1 MMTNSNWELDDNGV
15 KLLLLF
21 GLNGKGSS
29 DCEIAP
35 NECLTVKMSSA
46 GYKKFKQMIFRIQEL
61 QTKEN
66 DKNFEEEDLF
76 MRLKVENE
84 GIIAPSM
91 VRNDGAEPEEE
102 DPDGDVDVEDDMS
115 EGYRDEEDAE

>member
-1 MMTNSNWELDDNGV
+1 MV
-15 KLLLLF
+15 KD
-21 GLNGKGSS
+21 SS